1 MTQVLHTK
9 IVMKMVVKTPP
20 EHICLHEEQIQGQ
33 SRAIERLDAE
43 LEYKKERL
51 DELKEDNKRMEEKID
66 DIKDCVNELI
76 LKSKTD
82 DEILDKRIL
91 ALETRQKV
99 QNEMIEKNRA
109 DNNLKLYVVIVIFT
123 ALTFYFNFVKGT

>member
-1 MTQVLHTK
+1 
-9 IVMKMVVKTPP
+9 MVAKTPP
-20 EHICLHEEQIQGQ
+20 EHICLHEEQIHGQ

-123 ALTFYFNFVKGT
+123 ALTFYFNFVK